1 MEKHHK
7 VKGAQQDKA
16 HIQLA
21 LIVLEVC
28 EEWSQGGSVSSHAS
42 TMKWV
47 SEHILNTAYER
58 LKTKNSGKFQEIQGF

>member
-28 EEWSQGGSVSSHAS
+28 EEWAQGGSVSNHAS
-42 TMKWV
+42 TMRWV
-47 SEHILNTAYER
+47 SEHMLSTAHAKLNMKKGDNRYRYT
-58 LKTKNSGKFQEIQGF
+58 N